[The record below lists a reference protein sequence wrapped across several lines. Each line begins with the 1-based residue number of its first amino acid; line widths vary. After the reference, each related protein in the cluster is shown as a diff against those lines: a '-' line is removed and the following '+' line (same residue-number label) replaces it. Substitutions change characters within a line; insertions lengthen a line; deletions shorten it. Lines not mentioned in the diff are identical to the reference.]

1 MPGLARSSLVAALCA
16 GCASPTT
23 PPSIVV
29 PFAEPTLSD
38 APGPRPPAP
47 CRPAPPS
54 VAPVATP
61 DRGSLAVGLDPFLA
75 GMVLD
80 ERTDLVARAAPF
92 LAHGRIWDLE
102 HFGHAHPFYA
112 HVGELPGA
120 PSVAL
125 SSSASFVAFA
135 RSAGLVLD
143 TEAARAA
150 YVKTFVALDPD
161 VLVLLESG
169 QDIRFDVPR
178 ERSAVSR
185 ELLDLL
191 GPAILEEVERRR
203 YVEDHLAHGI
213 APVCLRG
220 AGPCHGVVYA
230 IKRQQKLVRIEV
242 TLEKS
247 GAVAAHEVI
256 LAERVPVPMVYP

>member
-1 MPGLARSSLVAALCA
+1 
-16 GCASPTT
+16 
-23 PPSIVV
+23 
-29 PFAEPTLSD
+29 
-38 APGPRPPAP
+38 
-47 CRPAPPS
+47 